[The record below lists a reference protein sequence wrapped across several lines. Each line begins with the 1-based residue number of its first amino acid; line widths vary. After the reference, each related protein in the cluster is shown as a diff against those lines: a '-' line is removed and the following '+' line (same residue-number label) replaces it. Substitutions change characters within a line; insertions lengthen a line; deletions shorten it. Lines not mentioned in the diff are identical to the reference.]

1 MDALSLAQIALL
13 AMAGLT
19 AGAVNAIAGGGTF
32 FTFSALIATGVPPII
47 ANATSSVAITPGNIT
62 GALAYHREIRKH
74 GPRFIG
80 LILVSLAGGL
90 LGAALVLLVDNQQF
104 RALVP
109 WFLGFATLL
118 FTLGPKIQAWTRKIR
133 AREQADPATRP
144 NRIWGRVFQF
154 FVATYGGFFG
164 AGMGIVMLA
173 GLAITEG
180 EDHHVLTALKNLLA
194 MVIQLVALVLFIA
207 GGLVSWPHCLAI
219 TVTAMLG
226 GWLGGSIARK
236 LPAKIVRL
244 FVIGVGAALTV
255 VFAVR

>member
-13 AMAGLT
+13 ASAGLI

-32 FTFSALIATGVPPII
+32 FTFSALIVTGLPPII

-62 GALAYHREIRKH
+62 GALAYHREIRHH
-74 GPRFIG
+74 GRRFIG
-80 LILVSLAGGL
+80 LILVSLVGGL

-118 FTLGPKIQAWTRKIR
+118 FTLGPRIQAWTRKIR
-133 AREQADPATRP
+133 ARGESDPSARP
-144 NRIWGRVFQF
+144 NRLWGRLFQF
-154 FVATYGGFFG
+154 CVATYGGFFG

-194 MVIQLVALVLFIA
+194 MVIQLVAMVMFVA

-219 TVTAMLG
+219 MAAAMLG

-236 LPAKIVRL
+236 LPAKIVRI
-244 FVIGVGAALTV
+244 FVIAVGAALTV
-255 VFAVR
+255 VFALG

>member
-1 MDALSLAQIALL
+1 MDTLSLAQIALL
-13 AMAGLT
+13 ASAGLI

-32 FTFSALIATGVPPII
+32 FTFSALIATGLPPII

-62 GALAYHREIRKH
+62 GALAYHREIRH
-74 GPRFIG
+74 HARRFIG
-80 LILVSLAGGL
+80 LILVSLAGGF

-118 FTLGPKIQAWTRKIR
+118 FTLGPRIQAWTRKTR
-133 AREQADPATRP
+133 AQSEPSARP
-144 NRIWGRVFQF
+144 NRLWGRLFQF
-154 FVATYGGFFG
+154 CVATYGGFFG

-194 MVIQLVALVLFIA
+194 MVIQLVAMVIFVA

-219 TVTAMLG
+219 TAAAMLG

-236 LPAKIVRL
+236 LPAKIVRQ
-244 FVIGVGAALTV
+244 FVIVVGAALTV
-255 VFAVR
+255 IFSIR

>member
-1 MDALSLAQIALL
+1 MDGLTLVQIALL
-13 AMAGLT
+13 AASGFI

-32 FTFSALIATGVPPII
+32 FTFSALIATGVPPIT

-62 GALAYHREIRKH
+62 GALAYHREIRAH

-80 LILVSLAGGL
+80 LIIVSLLGGL
-90 LGAALVLLVDNQQF
+90 LGASLVLLVDNQQF
-104 RALVP
+104 RAMVP

-118 FTLGPKIQAWTRKIR
+118 FATGPRIQAWTKQFR
-133 AREQADPATRP
+133 AREKADPSLRP

-180 EDHHVLTALKNLLA
+180 EDHHVLTALKNLLG
-194 MVIQLVALVLFIA
+194 MVIQLVALALFIS
-207 GGLVSWPHCLAI
+207 GGLVSWSHCLAI
-219 TVTAMLG
+219 TVPALIG
-226 GWLGGSIARK
+226 GWTGGSIARR

-244 FVIGVGAALTV
+244 FVIGVGTLLTIL
-255 VFAVR
+255 FAVR

>member
-1 MDALSLAQIALL
+1 MDGLTLAQIALL
-13 AMAGLT
+13 AASGLI

-32 FTFSALIATGVPPII
+32 FTFSALIATGVPPIT

-62 GALAYHREIRKH
+62 GALAYHREIRAH
-74 GPRFIG
+74 GPRFVG
-80 LILVSLAGGL
+80 LILVSLLGGL

-118 FTLGPKIQAWTRKIR
+118 FAGGPRIQAWTRQVR
-133 AREQADPATRP
+133 ARESVDPTQRP
-144 NRIWGRVFQF
+144 NRLWGRLFQF
-154 FVATYGGFFG
+154 CVATYGGFFG

-194 MVIQLVALVLFIA
+194 MVIQLVALVLFVA

-219 TVTAMLG
+219 TAAAMIG
-226 GWLGGSIARK
+226 GWTGGSIARR

-244 FVIGVGAALTV
+244 FVIAVGAALTV
-255 VFAVR
+255 IFAVR